1 MVNDNNLVIHT
12 DTRGCLRWRGDKII
26 RLVTAILV
34 EGTKVM
40 EYGSVCVLHN
50 STVSCCDN
58 LQPHYLHCST
68 NANTCN
74 NTGYYKVQQTNKQ
87 TNKRYEPHNGRFL
100 WNVTTQ
106 LNATESKRDA
116 ILKAECELV
125 EPAALAATDLQLKYT
140 SLPDGVVR
148 YCMTPSNLII
158 TWLCAI

>member
-87 TNKRYEPHNGRFL
+87 TIWTPQRPVSMERDD
-100 WNVTTQ
+100 
-106 LNATESKRDA
+106 ATESKRDA